1 MTKEIHT
8 ITAKEIGEEIA
19 NDLLW
24 ENINHWSDITID
36 DVTTE
41 ATYALHDGVKADI
54 IYYAC
59 KIIEDKLG
67 YEL

>member
-1 MTKEIHT
+1 MI
-8 ITAKEIGEEIA
+8 
-19 NDLLW
+19 LW

-59 KIIEDKLG
+59 KIIEEKLG